1 MVNKAER
8 ILALALSGFLLTSCV
23 LHPSSLA
30 PQGTPEQLALEQF
43 LKTARV
49 VDISVGTSGGRS
61 EPWVIRLTDGTTERR
76 GFFKYIHRPRPGFAS
91 ESYKREIAAYEL
103 AKRLG
108 VDIVPPVVER
118 TIEDR
123 PGRKTEGSLQ
133 IFVEG
138 CITENDRRLKK
149 LEPPDP
155 QAFANALDEIAVFE
169 NLIYC
174 PREDLG
180 DLLVHRDSWKVCRVD
195 FLEAFDPD
203 PRLLPRSAIT
213 RCSKRLY
220 QGLESVDPKI
230 LRSVL
235 KAYLNADEIES
246 LLERRLRILEVLRQV
261 IRTKG
266 EAAVLF

>member
-1 MVNKAER
+1 MMAVGV
-8 ILALALSGFLLTSCV
+8 SGFLLASCI
-23 LHPSSLA
+23 LPSPSLA
-30 PQGTPEQLALEQF
+30 AQGTPEQLALEQY

-61 EPWVIRLTDGTTERR
+61 EPWVIRLTDGTTERK
-76 GFFKYIHRPRPGFAS
+76 GFFKYIHHPRPGFAS
-91 ESYKREIAAYEL
+91 ESYKREVAAYEL

-123 PGRKTEGSLQ
+123 GGRKTKGSLQ

-138 CITENDRRLKK
+138 CINENDRRLKK
-149 LEPPDP
+149 LEPADP
-155 QAFANALDEIAVFE
+155 QAFANVLDEITVFE

-174 PREDLG
+174 PREDLS
-180 DLLVHRDSWKVCRVD
+180 DLLIHRDTWKVCRVD
-195 FLEAFDPD
+195 FMEAFDPV
-203 PRLLPRSAIT
+203 PRLLPRSVIA

-220 QGLESVDPKI
+220 QGLESADPKI
-230 LRSVL
+230 LQTVL

-246 LLERRLRILEVLRQV
+246 LLERRLRLLEVLREA
-261 IRTKG
+261 IRTRG